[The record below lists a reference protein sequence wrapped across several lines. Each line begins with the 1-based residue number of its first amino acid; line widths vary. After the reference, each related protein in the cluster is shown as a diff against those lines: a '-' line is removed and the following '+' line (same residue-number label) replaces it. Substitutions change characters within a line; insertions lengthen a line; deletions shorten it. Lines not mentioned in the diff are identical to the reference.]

1 MNAIRAVRAHP
12 RGSPERLLPG
22 TAPRRALARRRGG
35 RGPCRARREP
45 GLGTNWNRALRG
57 VLLIVE
63 PDRNGFDPISES
75 VTRGRRG
82 PGTDRVTPLART
94 EAACEEPVEE
104 HRRGEVVTHIA
115 EA

>member
-1 MNAIRAVRAHP
+1 MNVIRAVRAHP
-12 RGSPERLLPG
+12 RGSPERLVLG
-22 TAPRRALARRRGG
+22 TAPRRALARRWGG

-45 GLGTNWNRALRG
+45 GLGTNWNHAPRG
-57 VLLIVE
+57 VLLIIE
-63 PDRNGFDPISES
+63 PDRNGFDFICES

-82 PGTDRVTPLART
+82 PETDPVTLLARA

-104 HRRGEVVTHIA
+104 HGRGEVVTHIA